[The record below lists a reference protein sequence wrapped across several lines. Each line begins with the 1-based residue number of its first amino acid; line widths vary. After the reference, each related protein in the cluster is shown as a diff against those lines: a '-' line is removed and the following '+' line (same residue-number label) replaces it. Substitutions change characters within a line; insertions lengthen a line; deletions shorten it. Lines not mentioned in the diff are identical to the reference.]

1 MAETKMFLDQSG
13 VSILWSRINEELKKK
28 QTTLDTHTQQITTMS
43 GKIEA
48 LERGTYDDTEIR
60 GLISNNT
67 QAIETLNGTGEGSVD
82 KKVANEIAKIVNDNN
97 NGSIDTLNE
106 IAAWIV
112 NDTTGAANMAND
124 ITALEEKMVGVDSTV
139 VDKITTMINS
149 ALKNNGVDKY
159 ALAAD
164 LTALAGRVDTLEN
177 AGYQTAAQ
185 VGTAIDNKIATLD
198 IPSVAGLSE
207 AEIDAAI
214 ASAST
219 TA

>member
-1 MAETKMFLDQSG
+1 MAETKKFLDQSG
-13 VSILWSRINEELKKK
+13 VSILWSRINEELEKK
-28 QTTLDTHTQQITTMS
+28 QTTLDTHTQQITTIN
-43 GKIEA
+43 GKIDA
-48 LERGTYDDTEIR
+48 LEQGTYDDTEIR
-60 GLISNNT
+60 GLISSNT

-106 IAAWIV
+106 IAAWII
-112 NDTTGAANMAND
+112 NDTTGAASMAND
-124 ITALEEKMVGVDSTV
+124 ITALKGKLTGIDSTV
-139 VDKITTMINS
+139 VDKITAMIDS
-149 ALKNNGVDKY
+149 ALKNDGVDKY

-214 ASAST
+214 ASATT

>member
-1 MAETKMFLDQSG
+1 MATKKFLDQTG
-13 VSILWSRINEELKKK
+13 VSILWDRINQEFAEK
-28 QTTLDTHTQQITTMS
+28 
-43 GKIEA
+43 EA
-48 LERGTYDDTEIR
+48 LAALEEKVDNMEAGGGYDDSELR
-60 GLISNNT
+60 GLISDNA

-82 KKVANEIAKIVNDNN
+82 KKVADEIAKIVNDNA

-124 ITALEEKMVGVDSTV
+124 IAALEEQLVGVDSTV
-139 VDKITTMINS
+139 VETIGAMINS
-149 ALKNNGVDKY
+149 ALMNDGVDKY
-159 ALAAD
+159 ALAED
-164 LTALAGRVDTLEN
+164 LTELAGRVDTLEK

-185 VGTAIDNKIATLD
+185 VGTAIDNKIANLD
-198 IPSVAGLSE
+198 IPSVTGLSE
-207 AEIDAAI
+207 TEIDAAI

>member
-1 MAETKMFLDQSG
+1 MAETKKFLDQSG
-13 VSILWSRINEELKKK
+13 VSILWSRINEELEKK

-48 LERGTYDDTEIR
+48 LEQGTYDDTEIR

-82 KKVANEIAKIVNDNN
+82 KKVANEIAKIVNDNA

-112 NDTTGAANMAND
+112 NDTTGAAKMAND
-124 ITALEEKMVGVDSTV
+124 ITALKAQLVGVDSTV
-139 VDKITTMINS
+139 VDKITAMIDS
-149 ALKNNGVDKY
+149 ALKNDGVDKY

>member
-1 MAETKMFLDQSG
+1 MAETKKFLDQSG

>member
-1 MAETKMFLDQSG
+1 
-13 VSILWSRINEELKKK
+13 
-28 QTTLDTHTQQITTMS
+28 MS

-48 LERGTYDDTEIR
+48 LEQGTYDDTEIR

-82 KKVANEIAKIVNDNN
+82 KKVANEIAKIVNDNA

-112 NDTTGAANMAND
+112 NDTTGAAKMAND
-124 ITALEEKMVGVDSTV
+124 ITALKAQLVGVDSTV
-139 VDKITTMINS
+139 VDKITAMINS
-149 ALKNNGVDKY
+149 ALKNDGVDKY

-164 LTALAGRVDTLEN
+164 LTALAGRVNTLEN

>member
-1 MAETKMFLDQSG
+1 MAETKKFLDQSG
-13 VSILWSRINEELKKK
+13 VSILWSRINEELEKK

-48 LERGTYDDTEIR
+48 LEQGTYDDTEIR
-60 GLISNNT
+60 GLISSNT

-106 IAAWIV
+106 IAAWII
-112 NDTTGAANMAND
+112 NDTTGAASMAND
-124 ITALEEKMVGVDSTV
+124 ITALKGKLTGIDSTV
-139 VDKITTMINS
+139 VDKITAMINS
-149 ALKNNGVDKY
+149 ALKNDGVDKY

-164 LTALAGRVDTLEN
+164 LTALAGRVNTLEN

-214 ASAST
+214 ASATT

>member
-1 MAETKMFLDQSG
+1 MATKKFLDQTG
-13 VSILWSRINEELKKK
+13 VSILWDRINQEFAEK
-28 QTTLDTHTQQITTMS
+28 
-43 GKIEA
+43 EA
-48 LERGTYDDTEIR
+48 LAALEEKVDNMEAGGGYDDSELR
-60 GLISNNT
+60 GLISDNA

-82 KKVANEIAKIVNDNN
+82 KKVADEIAKIVNENA

-124 ITALEEKMVGVDSTV
+124 IAALEEQLVGVDSTV
-139 VDKITTMINS
+139 VETIGAMINS
-149 ALKNNGVDKY
+149 ALMNDGVDKY
-159 ALAAD
+159 ALAED
-164 LTALAGRVDTLEN
+164 LTELAGRVDTLEK

-185 VGTAIDNKIATLD
+185 VGTAIDNKIANLD
-198 IPSVAGLSE
+198 IPSVTGLSE
-207 AEIDAAI
+207 TEIDAAI

>member
-1 MAETKMFLDQSG
+1 MATKKFLDQTG
-13 VSILWSRINEELKKK
+13 VSILWDRINQEFAEK
-28 QTTLDTHTQQITTMS
+28 
-43 GKIEA
+43 EA
-48 LERGTYDDTEIR
+48 LAALEEKVNNMEADGGYDDSELR
-60 GLISNNT
+60 GLIGNNT

-82 KKVANEIAKIVNDNN
+82 KKVADEIAKIVNENT

-112 NDTTGAANMAND
+112 NDTTGAADMAND
-124 ITALEEKMVGVDSTV
+124 IAALEEQLVGVDSTV
-139 VDKITTMINS
+139 VETIGTMINS
-149 ALKNNGVDKY
+149 ALTNDGVDKY
-159 ALAAD
+159 ALAED
-164 LTALAGRVDTLEN
+164 LTELAGRVDTLEK

-185 VGTAIDNKIATLD
+185 VGTAIDNKIASLD

-207 AEIDAAI
+207 TEIDAAI